1 MMPMRMNC
9 LGGIII
15 VHDPNFN
22 THWGFRN
29 RYSIESTPLYYGR
42 ARRRAPATPAQDL
55 IGIS

>member
-22 THWGFRN
+22 THWGFRTVPETPTL
-29 RYSIESTPLYYGR
+29 YLES
-42 ARRRAPATPAQDL
+42 
-55 IGIS
+55 